1 MLRIM
6 LNSSTITYACNVNI
20 VFNLHF
26 LCSERFKLNI
36 QYLNET
42 FFLNSYLFF
51 IFKDGKDGLKFE
63 EKLRLC
69 RERQED
75 ERHRRLLEI
84 ELSSQQVL
92 RCTFSKNFFF
102 K

>member
-1 MLRIM
+1 MYCKCCIQF
-6 LNSSTITYACNVNI
+6 TIC
-20 VFNLHF
+20 
-26 LCSERFKLNI
+26 CSQRFKLNI

-42 FFLNSYLFF
+42 FLSSYLLF
-51 IFKDGKDGLKFE
+51 ILKDGKDGLKFE

-92 RCTFSKNFFF
+92 RFNNFSKNFF
-102 K
+102 